1 MVRRAGIACISRVAG
16 IGITMMAT
24 SIVRVLGWI
33 VGNRRIVRRI
43 FGWWILGWMLVRG
56 LRVFFLRIAIV
67 LLVMVALAIAR
78 IVLPPLDGGAI
89 QARVAAIELSLALI
103 AHLAQGKLLLVF
115 QVTANAGVLAV
126 VVAAL
131 GQFTVLAAVQAVDL
145 VIEIVLQFFTRVWQF
160 RLARGKYS
168 RRGQQE
174 GPDYKGV
181 TYPMLLHTSVPPRRL
196 LVWLPDGQVC
206 EF

>member
-1 MVRRAGIACISRVAG
+1 MVRRAGIACISRVTG
-16 IGITMMAT
+16 IGITMMAPAT
-24 SIVRVLGWI
+24 VRVLGWI
-33 VGNRRIVRRI
+33 VGDRRIVRRI

-56 LRVFFLRIAIV
+56 LGVFFLRIAIV
-67 LLVMVALAIAR
+67 LLVMVALAIAG
-78 IVLPPLDGGAI
+78 IILPRLDGGAI
-89 QARVAAIELSLALI
+89 QARIAAIELSLTLI

-131 GQFTVLAAVQAVDL
+131 GQFTVLAAVEAVDL

-160 RLARGKYS
+160 RLASGKYS

-181 TYPMLLHTSVPPRRL
+181 TYPMLLHTSMPPKRL
-196 LVWLPDGQVC
+196 LVWLLDGLVC